1 MAVKIRASCICTHI
15 KVICKRDFN
24 AVYILMLLV
33 RVIDV
38 DVALVVYDLS
48 SATFENR
55 VNYFNPLIV
64 WFFFFFFYFAIKFLN
79 IKLYTLK
86 FRKL

>member
-15 KVICKRDFN
+15 KVIYKRDFN

-38 DVALVVYDLS
+38 DVALVLYDLS
-48 SATFENR
+48 SATF
-55 VNYFNPLIV
+55 
-64 WFFFFFFYFAIKFLN
+64 
-79 IKLYTLK
+79 
-86 FRKL
+86 